1 MTGKARKHFLWT
13 GVVLALLGFLPG
25 APRPAYGGLAA
36 LDSFHIG
43 RYHLANG
50 DRTKALDAFNDALRL
65 NPQFVQAYVA
75 RGKLYAEL
83 GQYESALVDLNFALR
98 LQPTHAEAFAYRG
111 FSNLSLGKFQ
121 EAMPDLEMALRIDPT
136 YARVHFLRGQAQK
149 MLGEEQASLASIAMA
164 KRLDPTLEL
173 SQVVTASANGSI
185 NDHALQINGAAAS
198 PLRTPITNDLLT
210 DQPNAKVDRRMQ
222 GRLVPFEKHPILA
235 DVAPPQ
241 ASRRGEDTNLPP
253 GFSLNERS
261 FLPGGMGSGIFRN
274 RRTTTTIIDDKPLQ
288 SSGKIPDLTS
298 PPLGERAT
306 GPKLGPTT
314 SKAGTGP
321 KLGHSTGDK
330 SVEALPSQELPTTQR
345 ESIIPGGTT
354 PTAASSTTEPAADPI
369 DEIADL
375 IPLPTTAELLSV
387 PAIVPLENAEP
398 ASATT
403 AAATKTV
410 KPEPAVVPGDVSK
423 TEPSQGVLGDM
434 GMPTTVMVGAPNSL
448 SEAAALGVAASMAAA
463 ANLPAG
469 LPAPPASEPTPI
481 ANAAAPAIT
490 PLPPVEPVLATD
502 AADAAK
508 FAVAKPQ
515 PELPASEILK
525 NRQAS
530 GFVLPSKSADDE
542 RRLVN
547 AVAAARDSL
556 TPGMSTIVGDD
567 APTST
572 PAAAAVQMTP
582 STVSLE
588 AAQIAD
594 TEYRRG
600 LKLEAEGDLNGAIAA
615 YRQSLEVNPTDPQ
628 VYCRRGHLLIDCNR
642 SAEALADFNEVV
654 KLAPG
659 LSNGYYG
666 RAHVRYE
673 TQQYAEACDDYNIAI
688 RLDDQHAQ
696 ALIERGHCFAMLGK
710 MSEAKTDRESALALD
725 PSLAKNGPKY
735 AVGGGESAV
744 AAASDMDGATAF
756 AGDDSAAPAAPAQAT
771 NTVQPSAE
779 PKLESVPG
787 GAVATTPAAAAA
799 PAVPRVGSA
808 FEDMFVESTPTAS
821 GSVSNIGKLSE
832 AKAAIA
838 SDDQATTIVSDD
850 AGFDPSP
857 VKPATTTEPITTPP
871 TLQPVAPTVMP
882 PMDMSDA
889 VMASDEGDAAKT
901 DQAKKLIAPPRDRA
915 TLEADHKRLTEE
927 LAANPGDAGHYFERA
942 KTAQELGDTA
952 AAFDDVVVA
961 LRLNPSH
968 AESLR
973 LRAGLNSAGGKFA
986 EAITDLDEALRLD
999 PTDASALSER
1009 GYARLATG
1017 LTNEAIAD
1025 LTAALRTVPDDVP
1038 ALCRRGM
1045 AFALRGDKARALADF
1060 DAAHKA
1066 APHDAEVLQCRAKAH
1081 AEFGNKREAIADL
1094 NAAIKLNPKS
1104 AEAYFERSRLYAE
1117 KGAYENAQADRR
1129 RAMELDPSIAR

>member
-149 MLGEEQASLASIAMA
+149 MLGEERAALASIAMA

-210 DQPNAKVDRRMQ
+210 DQQPTKVDRRMQ

-235 DVAPPQ
+235 DVAPPS
-241 ASRRGEDTNLPP
+241 ASRLSDGTNLPP
-253 GFSLNERS
+253 GFSHSERS
-261 FLPGGMGSGIFRN
+261 LLPGGLSSGILRN
-274 RRTTTTIIDDKPLQ
+274 RRTTTTIIEDKPLP

-298 PPLGERAT
+298 PPLGERPV

-321 KLGHSTGDK
+321 KLGQSTGDEK
-330 SVEALPSQELPTTQR
+330 SVEAMPSQELPTTQR
-345 ESIIPGGTT
+345 ESIIAGGTT
-354 PTAASSTTEPAADPI
+354 PATSVEVPATTEPTVDPI
-369 DEIADL
+369 DELTDL
-375 IPLPTTAELLSV
+375 IPLPTTAELLTV
-387 PAIVPLENAEP
+387 PPIVPLENPSEP
-398 ASATT
+398 V
-403 AAATKTV
+403 AAATPSTPA

-423 TEPSQGVLGDM
+423 TESVDASKGVLGDM
-434 GMPTTVMVGAPNSL
+434 GMPATVKVDETPSAGDATSIV
-448 SEAAALGVAASMAAA
+448 EAASRGAAASIAA
-463 ANLPAG
+463 ANTPAG
-469 LPAPPASEPTPI
+469 LPAPPAGEPAPI
-481 ANAAAPAIT
+481 AVAAAPVIT
-490 PLPPVEPVLATD
+490 PLPPVEPVMATD
-502 AADAAK
+502 AAKTAA
-508 FAVAKPQ
+508 AEAKPQ
-515 PELPASEILK
+515 PELTASEILK
-525 NRQAS
+525 RRQAS
-530 GFVLPSKSADDE
+530 GFVLPSKSGDDE
-542 RRLVN
+542 RRLAS
-547 AVAAARDSL
+547 AVDAARNSL

-567 APTST
+567 APAPT
-572 PAAAAVQMTP
+572 PVAAAAPATP
-582 STVSLE
+582 STVSAE

-600 LKLEAEGDLNGAIAA
+600 LKLEAEGDRNGAIAA
-615 YRQSLEVNPTDPQ
+615 YRQSIEVNPTDPQ
-628 VYCRRGHLLIDCNR
+628 VYCRRGHLLIDCDR
-642 SAEALADFNEVV
+642 SAEALADFNEAV

-673 TQQYAEACDDYNIAI
+673 TQQYADACDDYTIAI

-696 ALIERGHCFAMLGK
+696 ALIERGHCYALLGK
-710 MSEAKTDRESALALD
+710 LTEAKTDRESALALD
-725 PSLAKNGPKY
+725 PSLAKTGPKY
-735 AVGGGESAV
+735 AIGGGDSAV
-744 AAASDMDGATAF
+744 AAASDMDGATAIV
-756 AGDDSAAPAAPAQAT
+756 GDDEP
-771 NTVQPSAE
+771 TVA
-779 PKLESVPG
+779 PKLESAPSGV
-787 GAVATTPAAAAA
+787 AVTTPAVPEA
-799 PAVPRVGSA
+799 PAVPRVRSA
-808 FEDMFVESTPTAS
+808 FDDMFVESTPTAD
-821 GSVSNIGKLSE
+821 GGASNIGKLTE
-832 AKAAIA
+832 VKAAIA
-838 SDDQATTIVSDD
+838 SDDEAAAIVSDD
-850 AGFDPSP
+850 AGVEAAP
-857 VKPATTTEPITTPP
+857 VKPATTTEPIVTPP
-871 TLQPVAPTVMP
+871 TLQPVVPAVMP

-915 TLEADHKRLTEE
+915 TLEADRARLTAE
-927 LAANPGDAGHYFERA
+927 LAANPGDAGRYFERA
-942 KTAQELGDTA
+942 KTSQELGDAA

-968 AESLR
+968 SESLR
-973 LRAGLNSAGGKFA
+973 LRAGLNSAAGKFA
-986 EAITDLDEALRLD
+986 EAITDLDEALRVD
-999 PTDASALSER
+999 PNDASALSER

-1017 LTNEAIAD
+1017 LTNEAITD
-1025 LTAALRTVPDDVP
+1025 LTAALKAVPDDVP

-1045 AFALRGDKARALADF
+1045 AYALVGEKARALVDF

-1129 RAMELDPSIAR
+1129 RAMELDPSVVR